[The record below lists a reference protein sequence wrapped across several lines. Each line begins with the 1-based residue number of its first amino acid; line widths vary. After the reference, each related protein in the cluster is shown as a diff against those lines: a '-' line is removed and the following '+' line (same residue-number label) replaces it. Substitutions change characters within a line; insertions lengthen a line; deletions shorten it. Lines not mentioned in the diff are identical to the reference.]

1 MSVIVLARAAK
12 TGKMLLSYK
21 SNDFADGACIGEAD
35 APSPQLEVSRVVV
48 RKTEFELSKEGV
60 PWAYVRA

>member
-1 MSVIVLARAAK
+1 MIVLARVAK

-35 APSPQLEVSRVVV
+35 APSPQLEVSRVV
-48 RKTEFELSKEGV
+48 RKTEIELSWEGV
-60 PWAYVRA
+60 AWVYVSA

>member
-1 MSVIVLARAAK
+1 MIVLARVAK

-48 RKTEFELSKEGV
+48 RKTEFELS
-60 PWAYVRA
+60 